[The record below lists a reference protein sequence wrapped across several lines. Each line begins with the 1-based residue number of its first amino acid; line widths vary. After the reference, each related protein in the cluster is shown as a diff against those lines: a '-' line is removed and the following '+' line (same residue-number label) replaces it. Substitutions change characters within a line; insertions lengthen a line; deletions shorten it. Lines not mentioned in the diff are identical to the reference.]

1 MECHTAVLSALHH
14 ENCRKRNDFRSLPPR
29 AKKSNR
35 YVPAEVRLYSCH
47 VRWWC
52 EWLWRSQSSSH
63 WHFPLSSAY
72 RNSILFE
79 FVILKRFFFRK
90 LKQAEA
96 SVAAP
101 FTSKEQNITCVKH
114 LALEGRCALVTSF
127 GLFKYMTMYSLIQFI
142 TILIMYSVSLPSK
155 QKMLY
160 GF

>member
-1 MECHTAVLSALHH
+1 M
-14 ENCRKRNDFRSLPPR
+14 
-29 AKKSNR
+29 
-35 YVPAEVRLYSCH
+35 
-47 VRWWC
+47 
-52 EWLWRSQSSSH
+52 
-63 WHFPLSSAY
+63 
-72 RNSILFE
+72 
-79 FVILKRFFFRK
+79 
-90 LKQAEA
+90 
-96 SVAAP
+96 AAP